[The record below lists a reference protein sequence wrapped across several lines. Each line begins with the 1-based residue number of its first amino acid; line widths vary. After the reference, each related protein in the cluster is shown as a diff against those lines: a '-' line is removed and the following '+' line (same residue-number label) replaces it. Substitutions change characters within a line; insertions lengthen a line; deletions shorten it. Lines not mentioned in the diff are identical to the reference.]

1 MDNVMRSRLSRR
13 SFLALTGGA
22 VVAGCGSRGG
32 AGTGTGTGTA
42 GGDGGGAA
50 VTVRLGAA
58 TANDIQDEWLQ
69 LYADKLAEASN
80 GEVTGQVFNAGQL
93 GGNDQ
98 MLEMQQAGTL
108 AVQTMPMEFM
118 APFIRE
124 FGVPSM
130 PFLFESF
137 EEMQTFCE
145 SQELIDFFSGKAEAK
160 GFVTPMFYPYSAHF
174 RSVIST
180 FPVATAD
187 DLRGKNFRTF
197 PSPELIGQWKS
208 WGAQPVPMPL
218 PEVYTALQQGTV
230 DGLENPEDIYLAAKH
245 FEVAPYYTVTN
256 HGTLIS
262 VLGIS
267 KTWFDQQSADVQDV
281 LVTSA
286 RDLQQDAFDLAE
298 TYATEARATLEQD
311 DSVTITEM
319 PEEEVAKMREAV
331 QPLYEQE
338 AADQAA
344 GPALEMIMEALGR

>member
-1 MDNVMRSRLSRR
+1 MDNLTRANVSRR
-13 SFLALTGGA
+13 SFLALSGGA
-22 VVAGCGSRGG
+22 LVAGCGSRGG
-32 AGTGTGTGTA
+32 GGGGAS
-42 GGDGGGAA
+42 GGDGP
-50 VTVRLGAA
+50 VTEVRLGTA
-58 TANDIQDEWLQ
+58 TANDIQDAWLQ
-69 LYADKLAEASN
+69 LYAERLSEDSN

-98 MLEMQQAGTL
+98 MLEMQAAGTL

-130 PFLFESF
+130 PFLFNSF
-137 EEMQTFCE
+137 EEMKSFATNE
-145 SQELIDFFSGKAEAK
+145 ELRDYFNGLAEAK

-180 FPVATAD
+180 FPVATVE
-187 DLRGKNFRTF
+187 DLQGKNFRTF
-197 PSPELIGQWKS
+197 PSPELIGQWQS

-218 PEVYTALQQGTV
+218 PEVYTGLQQGTI

-256 HGTLIS
+256 HGSLIS

-267 KTWFDQQSADVQDV
+267 KSWLDQQSADVQEV
-281 LVTSA
+281 MVSTA
-286 RDLQQDAFDLAE
+286 RDLQEDAFALAE
-298 TYATEARATLEQD
+298 QYATEARATLEED
-311 DSVTITEM
+311 PSVTITEM
-319 PEEEVAKMREAV
+319 PQAEVAQLREAV

-338 AADQAA
+338 AADPAA
-344 GPALEMIMEALGR
+344 GPALEKIQQALGR